1 MKNITKRIVAL
12 ALTAILIFAFA
23 AVVSASEP
31 SAPCALVSISDKDG
45 NIVLSWEKVE
55 YYDADSDGK
64 MTIND
69 VLIIA
74 HEKKFEGGADAGY
87 GYAKTEYGLSMT
99 KLWGTEN
106 GGSYGY
112 FLNNESALSLDTEIS
127 DGAHIYAYVYTDLTS
142 WSDTYSFFDVYNVD
156 AEKGDTVKI
165 TLKKAGFDENYNPVT
180 SPVSGASIIID
191 GKTTEFKTGED
202 GTVEI
207 KLSSA
212 GNYVIS
218 AKSDTENLVPPVVLA
233 NVEAGAS
240 VIWYIVVAV
249 IVLGVISAAVAVSRT
264 KKNA

>member
-1 MKNITKRIVAL
+1 MKNITKRIIAL
-12 ALTAILIFAFA
+12 ALTVILIFAFA

-31 SAPCALVSISDKDG
+31 SAPYAFVSVSDKDR
-45 NIVLSWEKVE
+45 NIVLSWEKIE

-69 VLIIA
+69 VLMIA

-127 DGAHIYAYVYTDLTS
+127 VGAHIYAYVYTDLTS

-156 AEKGDTVKI
+156 AEKGDTVKL
-165 TLKKAGFDENYNPVT
+165 TLKKAGFDENYNRL
-180 SPVSGASIIID
+180 
-191 GKTTEFKTGED
+191 FR
-202 GTVEI
+202 
-207 KLSSA
+207 
-212 GNYVIS
+212 
-218 AKSDTENLVPPVVLA
+218 VL
-233 NVEAGAS
+233 
-240 VIWYIVVAV
+240 
-249 IVLGVISAAVAVSRT
+249 R
-264 KKNA
+264 